1 MQIEKIVLFLLQQQG
16 HLASRIEDLG
26 EQRAALM
33 EQSDISQI
41 CQLREAYREV
51 GYDLVKLLRFLDI
64 NATGIRKILK
74 KFDKRF
80 GYKFTDYYVSTRANH
95 PYSQLQQIFKQV
107 VNSHASPSFLSDKDQ
122 FFPPMMHWRMQ
133 GVVAVVGALSRN
145 LAYLQ
150 DNRGSFS
157 SIYDHPSLTIKVSI
171 FFCSN
176 HIDAFPYGLNS
187 NMEHVHLLISYA
199 GPCHRTNKSFSTKTH
214 ALHKLPAI
222 LRTTRTYRG
231 GGYA

>member
-1 MQIEKIVLFLLQQQG
+1 LQIEKIVLFLLQQQG
-16 HLASRIEDLG
+16 HLASRIENLG

-33 EQSDISQI
+33 EQSDLSQI

-107 VNSHASPSFLSDKDQ
+107 
-122 FFPPMMHWRMQ
+122 

-150 DNRGSFS
+150 DNRESFS
-157 SIYDHPSLTIKVSI
+157 SIYDHPSITIKVSNY
-171 FFCSN
+171 FFL
-176 HIDAFPYGLNS
+176 F
-187 NMEHVHLLISYA
+187 
-199 GPCHRTNKSFSTKTH
+199 
-214 ALHKLPAI
+214 
-222 LRTTRTYRG
+222 
-231 GGYA
+231 

>member
-26 EQRAALM
+26 EQRATLM
-33 EQSDISQI
+33 EQQSDLSQI

-107 VNSHASPSFLSDKDQ
+107 VNSNASPSFLSDMDQ
-122 FFPPMMHWRMQ
+122 FSSYDALANAGRRGRSWRFVTQ
-133 GVVAVVGALSRN
+133 
-145 LAYLQ
+145 
-150 DNRGSFS
+150 
-157 SIYDHPSLTIKVSI
+157 P
-171 FFCSN
+171 C
-176 HIDAFPYGLNS
+176 
-187 NMEHVHLLISYA
+187 ISA
-199 GPCHRTNKSFSTKTH
+199 G
-214 ALHKLPAI
+214 
-222 LRTTRTYRG
+222 
-231 GGYA
+231 

>member
-33 EQSDISQI
+33 EQQSDLSQI

-80 GYKFTDYYVSTRANH
+80 GYKFTNYYVSTRANH

-107 VNSHASPSFLSDKDQ
+107 VNSHASPSFLSDMDQ
-122 FFPPMMHWRMQ
+122 FSSYDALANAGRRGRSWRFVTQ
-133 GVVAVVGALSRN
+133 
-145 LAYLQ
+145 
-150 DNRGSFS
+150 
-157 SIYDHPSLTIKVSI
+157 P
-171 FFCSN
+171 C
-176 HIDAFPYGLNS
+176 
-187 NMEHVHLLISYA
+187 ISA
-199 GPCHRTNKSFSTKTH
+199 G
-214 ALHKLPAI
+214 
-222 LRTTRTYRG
+222 
-231 GGYA
+231 